1 LRNQAS
7 GTTRGQEQAGVRMT
21 IGYLVDTNVISEL
34 ARSKANIGVA
44 KFLSETPR
52 LLVSTMLFHEI
63 NYGLASAAS
72 DQKMKLTAFVAAMRE
87 RFGARAIP
95 VTLEIAET
103 AGALRAHEKL
113 SGRVLTVTDSIMAAT
128 AMVKGA
134 TLVTRNT
141 KDFSELDMRLL
152 NPFEL

>member
-1 LRNQAS
+1 M
-7 GTTRGQEQAGVRMT
+7 TT
-21 IGYLVDTNVISEL
+21 GYLVDTNVISEL
-34 ARSKANIGVA
+34 ARSKANVGVV

-63 NYGLASAAS
+63 NYGLSSAAS
-72 DQKMKLTAFVAAMRE
+72 DQKMKLTAFVAGMRD
-87 RFGARAIP
+87 RFGTRAIP

-103 AGALRAHEKL
+103 AGVLRAHERL

-141 KDFSELDMRLL
+141 KDFSKLDMRLL
-152 NPFEL
+152 NPFED